1 MRKTAALAAL
11 ALAAALTGCA
21 APKAVSTKTT
31 APPAASANPT
41 DSGTGDT
48 GNGDDN
54 TTQVGQWAHASD
66 GIDLRVSKLARGT
79 ISDTA
84 AGGHPGDPAV
94 VVYVQF
100 RNGSDKRFDL
110 TMVEVAAR
118 VGADG
123 TEAEQVF
130 QDGFGDGFSGS
141 LTPGRTVTAR
151 YMFAAKKAAD
161 LKQVSVE
168 VTPGLEYESAT
179 FEGGL

>member
-1 MRKTAALAAL
+1 MRKTAALVTL
-11 ALAAALTGCA
+11 AIAVALTSCA
-21 APKAVSTKTT
+21 APTTVSTKTT
-31 APPAASANPT
+31 APPAASASPT
-41 DSGTGDT
+41 DSGTGD
-48 GNGDDN
+48 NH

-84 AGGHPGDPAV
+84 AGGSPGDPAV

-100 RNGSDKRFDL
+100 RNGSGKRFDL

-123 TEAEQVF
+123 SEAEQVF
-130 QDGFGDGFSGS
+130 QDGFGDGFTGS
-141 LTPGRTVTAR
+141 LTPGRTVTAK

-161 LKQVSVE
+161 LKTVSVE

-179 FEGGL
+179 FEGGI